1 MMNKLNAI
9 NENLIATLT
18 SIDSLSSELIK
29 DANAKKDSL
38 LQILADL
45 GESYGL
51 MKQLGKIC
59 ATAGSTLFN
68 LGEYCDDAAG
78 KVHDTILEFD
88 NIPTGSYGTFVGFCG
103 ECGEEL
109 HAGDEYEVVAPGE
122 VICAKC
128 AETPDAEVEANVSE
142 EVPANV

>member
-9 NENLIATLT
+9 NENLTAALT
-18 SIDSLSSELIK
+18 NIDSLSTELIK

-45 GESYGL
+45 GETYGL
-51 MKQLGKIC
+51 MKGLGKIC
-59 ATAGSTLFN
+59 ATAGATLFN
-68 LGEYCDDAAG
+68 LGDYCDTAAG
-78 KVHDTILEFD
+78 KVHETLREFD
-88 NIPTGSYGTFVGFCG
+88 NIPVGSYGTFVGFCD

-128 AETPDAEVEANVSE
+128 ATTPEETAPVAE

>member
-9 NENLIATLT
+9 NENLLAALT
-18 SIDSLSSELIK
+18 SIDSLSTELVK

-45 GESYGL
+45 GESCAL
-51 MKQLGKIC
+51 MTQLGKIC
-59 ATAGSTLFN
+59 VTAGSTLFN
-68 LGEYCDDAAG
+68 LGEYCDAAAD

-88 NIPTGSYGTFVGFCG
+88 NIPAGSYGTFVGFCG

-109 HAGDEYEVVAPGE
+109 HAGDGYETVAPGE

-128 AETPDAEVEANVSE
+128 AETPDAETSASE
-142 EVPANV
+142 EVTASV